1 MVRLLSGIALLVTT
15 AFSLQAQEPGVRA
28 SVDSTH
34 YRIGEWIDVS
44 IEVEM
49 APGDRVTSPEAG
61 DSLGSFEIL
70 GTGTTEPESEGQ
82 KKRQSFLVRLITF
95 EPGETV
101 IPPLE
106 FSVTSDADSS
116 VHRISTNPIPVTI
129 ATVELEAEAE
139 LKDIKPPLTAPWAFE
154 DAVAWLILLAIMAI
168 LVAAYW
174 YYSRLKKHKQELPET
189 TGPPLPDHQLA
200 LMALR
205 QLEDKRLWQQ
215 GRVKEFYSEV
225 TEITRRFFE
234 GRFRIIALESTSDEI
249 LSQLKNVSS
258 AGPILK
264 MVGALLLTADL
275 VKFAKYQPSM
285 AEHEEELQTAYSIV
299 RTMIPK
305 PAPTS
310 ASVEVPVDV
319 R

>member
-1 MVRLLSGIALLVTT
+1 MVRLLSGIAVLVTV
-15 AFSLQAQEPGVRA
+15 ALSLQAQEPEVRA
-28 SVDSTH
+28 WVDSTH
-34 YRIGEWIDVS
+34 YRIGEWIDVN

-70 GTGTTEPESEGQ
+70 GTGTTEPEIEGQ
-82 KKRQSFLVRLITF
+82 KKRQSFLLRLITF
-95 EPGETV
+95 ESGETV

-106 FSVTSDADSS
+106 FNVTSDVDSS
-116 VHRISTNPIPVTI
+116 VHRISTNPIPVII

-139 LKDIKPPLTAPWAFE
+139 LKDIKPPLTAPWTFE
-154 DAVAWLILLAIMAI
+154 DAVPWLILLAIAAI
-168 LVAAYW
+168 LAAAYW
-174 YYSRLKKHKQELPET
+174 YYSRLKKRKQALPET
-189 TGPPLPDHQLA
+189 TGPPLPAHELA

-225 TEITRRFFE
+225 TEIIRRFFE
-234 GRFRIIALESTSDEI
+234 GRFHIIALELTSDEI
-249 LSQLKNVSS
+249 LSQLKNIPSAEPILRMVSS
-258 AGPILK
+258 
-264 MVGALLLTADL
+264 LLLTADL

-285 AEHEEELQTAYSIV
+285 AEHEEELQTAYFIV

-305 PAPTS
+305 PMPINAS
-310 ASVEVPVDV
+310 AEVSADV